1 MVGGLIVDPWMGLC
15 RHPRMNMNRDWSFN
29 MTKIYPVLLAGGSG
43 TRLWPLS
50 RKSYPKQFSNL
61 IGEKTL
67 FQSSAQR
74 LTSSNTLEFAPHI
87 TLTNSDYRF
96 IVGEQLQEVGIDPG
110 PILIEPEAKNTA
122 AAILAASIFV
132 HSKDENAVL
141 LVAPSDHVIPG
152 KDDFHAAIKVG
163 LSHAQKQKVVT
174 FGIKPTHPETGY
186 GYLELAKDS
195 IDDSGTSDLVNFIE
209 KPDLQGAKQML
220 DAGHYLWNAGI
231 FLFGAQDMID
241 AFDAY
246 ASETLNLVSQAVTDA
261 TEDLGFFRLAAEPW
275 SGLEDI
281 SIDYAIMEKAQNL
294 VAVPY
299 ASKWSDLGGWDAVWS
314 ESERDISGNVT
325 SDNANAIEC
334 SNSLLRSESSGL
346 QVVGIGLNDI
356 MAIAMPDAVL
366 VASNER
372 AQDVKKA
379 VDLLKSKDI
388 AQAEIFPKDHRPW
401 GWFESLALGD
411 RFQVKR
417 ICVKPGAALSLQS
430 HKHRSEHWIVV
441 EGTAKITIDDKVT
454 LISEGQ
460 SVYIPL
466 GAVHRM
472 ENTGKVPM
480 LLIEVQIGSYLGEDD
495 IIRYE
500 DIYSR
505 D

>member
-1 MVGGLIVDPWMGLC
+1 
-15 RHPRMNMNRDWSFN
+15 MNTNRGWTFN

-50 RKSYPKQFSNL
+50 RKSYPKQFSHL
-61 IGEKTL
+61 IGDTTL

-74 LTSSNTLEFAPHI
+74 LTSSKTLGFAPHI

-96 IVGEQLQEVGIDPG
+96 IIGEQLIEAGIDPG

-122 AAILAASIFV
+122 AAILAASIFA

-152 KDDFHAAIKVG
+152 TEDFHAAIKVG
-163 LSHAQKQKVVT
+163 LSHVQNQKMVT

-186 GYLELAKDS
+186 GYLELAKDP
-195 IDDSGTSDLVNFIE
+195 IDDSGTSDLENFIE
-209 KPDLQGAKQML
+209 KPDLHDAQQML
-220 DAGHYLWNAGI
+220 EAGHYLWNAGI
-231 FLFGAQDMID
+231 FLFRAQDMID
-241 AFDAY
+241 AFSTY
-246 ASETLNLVSQAVTDA
+246 APETLELVSQAVNA
-261 TEDLGFFRLAAEPW
+261 ASSDLGFLRLAPEPW
-275 SGLEDI
+275 SELKDI

-299 ASKWSDLGGWDAVWS
+299 ASKWSDLGGWDAVWA
-314 ESERDISGNVT
+314 ESKPDTSGNVT
-325 SDNANAIEC
+325 SETAHAIEC
-334 SNSLLRSESSGL
+334 SNSLLRSESSGQ

-366 VASNER
+366 VAPKDR

-379 VDLLKSKDI
+379 VELLKAKDI
-388 AQAEIFPKDHRPW
+388 AQAEVFPKDHRPW

-417 ICVKPGAALSLQS
+417 ICVKPGASLSLQS
-430 HKHRSEHWIVV
+430 HNHRSEHWIVV
-441 EGTAKITIDDKVT
+441 EGTAEVTIDEEVKLVT
-454 LISEGQ
+454 EGQ
-460 SVYIPL
+460 SVYVPL

-472 ENTGKVPM
+472 ENPGKLPM
-480 LLIEVQIGSYLGEDD
+480 VLIEVQIGRYLGEDD
-495 IIRYE
+495 IIRYK
-500 DIYSR
+500 DVYAR
-505 D
+505 N